1 MNNEKKEIIMKTRQN
16 PTRWLGLAL
25 ACGAL
30 TFAVTTQAGKP
41 VKPPPHP
48 SVEPG
53 IVFYAQNGYVKMAN
67 SDGSGIQ
74 NLFAVLDWREF
85 PRPSDLSHSGCYWF
99 LTVRD
104 DGSGPVLL
112 AIAENGAQVR
122 LSTGPPVQVVNYQ
135 PSSNQRWLVSD
146 GKVAFIGSVPDLSTE
161 TNLVVGLYLMDI
173 NWSSGLPGAAG
184 EPQLLAWT
192 VDMVTAGSWA
202 YNGCDFSADG
212 STIYFSFNRDLF
224 KAEVATGSAVGPLA
238 SNFAGPE
245 LSADGSK
252 LVGYWTPN
260 GVRTI
265 NVDGSGLTTVF
276 PGSGSTVSGPSDN
289 GFFAFWSP
297 TGQSIVFTRDVWLN
311 KRLNSM
317 SEQVTIVSASGSVL
331 GTVGDK
337 PQFTTT
343 LGWRPAR

>member
-1 MNNEKKEIIMKTRQN
+1 MNTEQTS
-16 PTRWLGLAL
+16 THWLGLAL
-25 ACGAL
+25 ACGTL
-30 TFAVTTQAGKP
+30 TFAVATQAGKP
-41 VKPPPHP
+41 VKPP
-48 SVEPG
+48 SMIEPG
-53 IVFYAQNGYVKMAN
+53 IVFYAQNGYVKVAN

-74 NLFAVLDWREF
+74 NLFPVVDWREF

-99 LTVRD
+99 LMVRD
-104 DGSGPVLL
+104 DGGGPALL

-122 LSTGPPVQVVNYQ
+122 LSTGLSVQVVNYQ
-135 PSSNQRWLVSD
+135 PSSSQRWLVSD
-146 GKVAFIGSVPDLSTE
+146 SKIAFIGSVPDLSTE

-173 NWSSGLPGAAG
+173 DWSSGIPVAAG
-184 EPQLLAWT
+184 APQCLDWT
-192 VDMVTAGSWA
+192 VPIVNGGSQS
-202 YNGCDFSADG
+202 YQGCAFSADG

-252 LVGYWTPN
+252 LVGYWAPD

-265 NVDGSGLTTVF
+265 TIDGSGLTTVF

-297 TGQSIVFTRDVWLN
+297 TGQNIVFTRDVWLN
-311 KRLNSM
+311 KRLTSM
-317 SEQVTIVSASGSVL
+317 SEQVTIVSASGIVL